1 MKARPSEIVNADQL
15 FVGNQPSVGGHLE
28 DMNYPVNGDIHNLAQ
43 CALMRLGYRKPLILV
58 LGFHEES

>member
-1 MKARPSEIVNADQL
+1 ME
-15 FVGNQPSVGGHLE
+15 
-28 DMNYPVNGDIHNLAQ
+28 DIHNLAQ

>member
-1 MKARPSEIVNADQL
+1 MKARPSEIVNADHL
-15 FVGNQPSVGGHLE
+15 FFGNQPSVGGHLKDIDILWME
-28 DMNYPVNGDIHNLAQ
+28 DIHNLAQ